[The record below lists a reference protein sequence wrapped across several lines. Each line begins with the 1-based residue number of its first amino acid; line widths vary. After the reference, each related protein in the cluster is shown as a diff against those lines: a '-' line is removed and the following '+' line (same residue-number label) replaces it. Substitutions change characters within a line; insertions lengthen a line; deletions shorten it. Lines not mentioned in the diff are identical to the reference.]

1 MIKNIVLWT
10 LPNLEGFLLN
20 FLNTQCRRLR
30 FFQAPPA
37 LADFFER
44 KILPDPPWALVG
56 SRGLSWNLAGLGSRG
71 PRAKAKA
78 KGKAKAKL
86 RLTLKLKLS

>member
-10 LPNLEGFLLN
+10 LPNLEGLLLN

-44 KILPDPPWALVG
+44 KKFPAPPWALVG
-56 SRGLSWNLAGLGSRG
+56 SGGLPCTLAGSGSRG
-71 PRAKAKA
+71 HRAKA

-86 RLTLKLKLS
+86 RLTLKLS

>member
-10 LPNLEGFLLN
+10 LPNLEGLLLN

-44 KILPDPPWALVG
+44 KILPDPPWALAG
-56 SRGLSWNLAGLGSRG
+56 SRGILRARALAGIE
-71 PRAKAKA
+71 
-78 KGKAKAKL
+78 
-86 RLTLKLKLS
+86 LKLKLKAKLKLS